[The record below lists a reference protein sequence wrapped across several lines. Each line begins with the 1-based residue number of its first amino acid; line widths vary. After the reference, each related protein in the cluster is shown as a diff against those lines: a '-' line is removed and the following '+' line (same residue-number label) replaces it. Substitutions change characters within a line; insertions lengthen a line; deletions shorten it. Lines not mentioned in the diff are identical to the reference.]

1 MPYIASTRLDL
12 VPLTPDFLRA
22 SLAGDNAACAAILGA
37 TVPDEW
43 PEPEYEGVLAMRL
56 DELRAD
62 PALQPWLLRA
72 MVDRASR
79 TLVGNIG
86 FHTAPAPE
94 YLQPY
99 SPKAVEL
106 GFAVCE
112 SHRRRGYAREAVDAM
127 MRWAHAQHGV
137 TEFIVSIRPDNLASQ
152 ALAARLGFVKISS
165 HVDEVDGVEDI
176 LELRF
181 NDIARIHP

>member
-1 MPYIASTRLDL
+1 MSLITSLRLDL

-22 SLAGDNAACAAILGA
+22 SLAGDRGMCTAILGA
-37 TVPDEW
+37 AMPLEW
-43 PEPEYEGVLAMRL
+43 PEPGYRDVLAMRL
-56 DELRAD
+56 DELQAD
-62 PALQPWLLRA
+62 PALQPWLMRA

-79 TLVGNIG
+79 AMVGDIG

-106 GFAVCE
+106 GFGVCAPY
-112 SHRRRGYAREAVDAM
+112 RRRGYAHEAVDAM
-127 MRWAHAQHGV
+127 MQWAHGQHGV
-137 TEFIVSIRPDNLASQ
+137 TEFIVSIRPDNIASH
-152 ALAARLGFVKISS
+152 ALAVRLGFVKISS

-176 LELRF
+176 LELRL
-181 NDIARIHP
+181 DDAARICT

>member
-1 MPYIASTRLDL
+1 MSYISSPRLDL
-12 VPLTPDFLRA
+12 MPLTPDFLRA
-22 SLAGDNAACAAILGA
+22 SLAGDRAACAAILGA
-37 TVPDEW
+37 MMPQEW
-43 PEPEYEGVLAMRL
+43 PEPEYRHVLAMRL
-56 DELRAD
+56 DELQAD
-62 PALQPWLLRA
+62 PALQPWLMRA

-79 TLVGNIG
+79 AMVGNIG

-106 GFAVCE
+106 GFGVSE
-112 SHRRRGYAREAVDAM
+112 SYRRRGYAREAAGAM

-152 ALAARLGFVKISS
+152 ALAAGLGFVKISS

-176 LELRF
+176 LELRL
-181 NDIARIHP
+181 NDTARVHP